1 MNDMQSFNDQY
12 NVTNL
17 VRTRIQS
24 RLSIMEHLSRKL
36 NRVCFKTKPKD
47 IGQFILF
54 L

>member
-24 RLSIMEHLSRKL
+24 RLSIKEHLSRKL
-36 NRVCFKTKPKD
+36 NVLRQNLKILD
-47 IGQFILF
+47 IFILF